1 MLKSEEIASVCD
13 GYANSIAVAAGD
25 GYKAERRSYPERTGA
40 AVYAAT
46 PKAVRDNLKHNTL
59 LRAMP

>member
-1 MLKSEEIASVCD
+1 MLKSSEVASVCT
-13 GYANSIAVAAGD
+13 GYAAGIAAAAGD
-25 GYKAERRSYPERTGA
+25 GFAVERRSYPERTGA

-46 PKAVRDNLKHNTL
+46 PKAVRSNLKHNTL